1 MRILIT
7 GSTGFVGSYLIRELL
22 DRGHH
27 VGAIIRPE
35 SDAWRIS
42 EVRERVRFIVG
53 SLDDIPALRS
63 AIAAFE
69 PDAIAHLAWW
79 GVRNTDR
86 NSPIQARNIGPAV
99 ELAGLAAEL
108 GVKMFVGAGSQA
120 EYGQYHR
127 SIGEDDPARPTT
139 LYGMAKV
146 ATATMAGELCHR
158 NGVRF
163 AWVRL
168 FSTYGPKDHDHWLIP
183 QLIRALKAGRR
194 MPLTKAE
201 QRWGFLHVRDAASGL
216 RTVIEAEAAS
226 GVFNLGSPEAP
237 PLRETILAIRDLVD
251 PAGELG
257 FGEIPYRLDQV
268 MVLKADVTRLQSLG
282 WQPRIALKEGLRDM
296 VSWYNAI
303 E

>member
-1 MRILIT
+1 MRILVT
-7 GSTGFVGSYLIRELL
+7 GPTGFVGSYLIKELL
-22 DRGHH
+22 DRGHQ

-53 SLDDIPALRS
+53 SLDDISALRS
-63 AIAAFE
+63 AIATFE

-79 GVRNTDR
+79 GVRNADR
-86 NSPIQARNIGPAV
+86 NSAIQARNIGSAV

-108 GVKMFVGAGSQA
+108 GVKVFVGAGSQA

-127 SIGEDDPARPTT
+127 AISEDDPARPTT

-146 ATATMAGELCHR
+146 ASATMAAELCHQ

-183 QLIRALKAGRR
+183 QLIRALKARQR

-201 QRWGFLHVRDAASGL
+201 QQWGFLHVQDAASGI
-216 RTVIEAEAAS
+216 RTVIESETAS
-226 GVFNLGSPEAP
+226 GMFNLGSPEAP

-257 FGEIPYRLDQV
+257 FGDIPYRPDQV

-282 WQPRIALKEGLRDM
+282 WQPRIDLEGGLREM
-296 VSWYNAI
+296 VCWYNAR

>member
-22 DRGHH
+22 DRGHY

-53 SLDDIPALRS
+53 SLDDISALRS

-79 GVRNTDR
+79 GVRNADR

-108 GVKMFVGAGSQA
+108 GVKVFVGAGSQA
-120 EYGQYHR
+120 KYGQYHR
-127 SIGEDDPARPTT
+127 TIGEDDPARPTT

-168 FSTYGPKDHDHWLIP
+168 SSTYGPKDHDHWLIP
-183 QLIRALKAGRR
+183 QLIRTLKAGRR

-201 QRWGFLHVRDAASGL
+201 QRWGFLHVRDAASGI

-237 PLRETILAIRDLVD
+237 PLPETILAIRDLVD

-282 WQPRIALKEGLRDM
+282 WQPRIALKEGLREM

>member
-1 MRILIT
+1 MSAPL
-7 GSTGFVGSYLIRELL
+7 S
-22 DRGHH
+22 DRRVTH
-27 VGAIIRPE
+27 GAFRKC
-35 SDAWRIS
+35 
-42 EVRERVRFIVG
+42 VNRVRFIVG
-53 SLDDIPALRS
+53 SLDDISALRS

-79 GVRNTDR
+79 GVRNADR

-108 GVKMFVGAGSQA
+108 GVKVFVGAGSQA

-127 SIGEDDPARPTT
+127 TIGEDDPARPTT

-183 QLIRALKAGRR
+183 QLIRTLKAGRR

-201 QRWGFLHVRDAASGL
+201 QRWGFLHVRDAASGI

-282 WQPRIALKEGLRDM
+282 WQPRIALKEGLREM